1 MQGTSSHSQ
10 SLNGVLVIQYNWE
23 ENLRENENVWVYF
36 KPLNEKSYH
45 GNIGDNTF
53 EILDKKNKAISI
65 RYLPLNIQNNFVCP
79 YKTLTDIH
87 SKSVISLDVA
97 DGGLGVSTC
106 TGNKLLVWETR
117 DGSVRRNLEGH
128 VFDVYKCKLFPSGI
142 VVLSGGADMQ
152 LKIWDAATGHC
163 PVTLK
168 GHTASVTD
176 FSIVERGKNI
186 ISVSKD
192 GTARLWNCS
201 QAKGLNVLVEGES
214 EINCCDIIHVGNE
227 IDIPDAME
235 TTDEL
240 EFGTEGKLLAIGCEV
255 GKVIIMSVSARTI
268 LATHLTSSPVLSLCW
283 LPNYFLILGLED
295 GRVMAVDCKK
305 ITEVPQ
311 LLCHDSASSILC
323 VKPLKSGFVLGRR
336 DGLCQ
341 FYTFDGTSKVQ
352 LTGSNCDPIYDVSVD
367 SNFVY
372 TACRD
377 KTIRKYRIADMN
389 I

>member
-1 MQGTSSHSQ
+1 
-10 SLNGVLVIQYNWE
+10 
-23 ENLRENENVWVYF
+23 
-36 KPLNEKSYH
+36 
-45 GNIGDNTF
+45 
-53 EILDKKNKAISI
+53 
-65 RYLPLNIQNNFVCP
+65 
-79 YKTLTDIH
+79 
-87 SKSVISLDVA
+87 
-97 DGGLGVSTC
+97 
-106 TGNKLLVWETR
+106 
-117 DGSVRRNLEGH
+117 
-128 VFDVYKCKLFPSGI
+128 
-142 VVLSGGADMQ
+142 MQ

-168 GHTASVTD
+168 GHTGSVTD

-192 GTARLWNCS
+192 GTARLWNCA
-201 QAKGLNVLVEGES
+201 QAKCLNVLVEGES

-227 IDIPDAME
+227 VDIPDAME

-255 GKVIIMSVSARTI
+255 GKVIIMS
-268 LATHLTSSPVLSLCW
+268 
-283 LPNYFLILGLED
+283 
-295 GRVMAVDCKK
+295 K

-341 FYTFDGTSKVQ
+341 FYTLDGTSKVQ

-377 KTIRKYRIADMN
+377 KTIRKYRISDMN

>member
-87 SKSVISLDVA
+87 SKVLFLLMLQMEDWE
-97 DGGLGVSTC
+97 C
-106 TGNKLLVWETR
+106 LLVLAINYLFGKPEMV
-117 DGSVRRNLEGH
+117 SVRN
-128 VFDVYKCKLFPSGI
+128 
-142 VVLSGGADMQ
+142 
-152 LKIWDAATGHC
+152 
-163 PVTLK
+163 
-168 GHTASVTD
+168 
-176 FSIVERGKNI
+176 
-186 ISVSKD
+186 
-192 GTARLWNCS
+192 
-201 QAKGLNVLVEGES
+201 
-214 EINCCDIIHVGNE
+214 
-227 IDIPDAME
+227 
-235 TTDEL
+235 EL

-341 FYTFDGTSKVQ
+341 FYTLDGTSKVQ